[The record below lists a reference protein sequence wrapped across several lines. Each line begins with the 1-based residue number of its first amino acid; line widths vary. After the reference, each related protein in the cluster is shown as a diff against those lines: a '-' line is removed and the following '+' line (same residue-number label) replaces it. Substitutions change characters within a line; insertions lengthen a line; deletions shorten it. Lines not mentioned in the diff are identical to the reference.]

1 MSKSPIDR
9 GAKVAK
15 LVLATMREGEYSAR
29 HIEIRGRK
37 EGFPVSQTEIKA
49 ARRILSNNDLIV
61 YRRGRWWLPEE
72 TSEGAPEPMPSPYT
86 LSPDEQSLLAAM
98 EKHGKW
104 QGVFSLSGSTLLTPF
119 KVKELQTS
127 LCEKGELVFHDGRFL
142 LPSWWVA
149 EAV

>member
-1 MSKSPIDR
+1 
-9 GAKVAK
+9 
-15 LVLATMREGEYSAR
+15 
-29 HIEIRGRK
+29 
-37 EGFPVSQTEIKA
+37 
-49 ARRILSNNDLIV
+49 
-61 YRRGRWWLPEE
+61 
-72 TSEGAPEPMPSPYT
+72 
-86 LSPDEQSLLAAM
+86 M

-104 QGVFSLSGSTLLTPF
+104 QGVFSLAGSTLLAPF